1 MGRLWR
7 ALRLAAQGLLL
18 LFFALPLVWLLVT
31 PFSTR
36 PSMSLSLPGLTLD
49 NFSWAWQ
56 PGSVLSNLI
65 PFFSSIV
72 ISGGSLLLVVI
83 TGSIGAY
90 GLSRSGFRG
99 KEALIYG
106 LLLLSSIVTGVAA
119 MVPIFSL
126 VMKLGLVDSYLGVIL
141 VFTGGYLPTAIFI
154 LKDFMDGV
162 PRAYEEAAL
171 VDGSTSFQ
179 VFRNVAFP
187 LSRPGIAVIAL
198 LAFINAWSNFLVP
211 FILFT
216 SDATLFGRPD
226 LPMYPLSVAIFKFQD
241 EMGIMKIGMISSY
254 SLAYAVPVLA
264 VYFLISRRYGF
275 GFFGG
280 IKG

>member
-1 MGRLWR
+1 MKPA
-7 ALRLAAQGLLL
+7 ALTRYAFMALCLVFFLMPLCWLA
-18 LFFALPLVWLLVT
+18 VT

-36 PSMSLSLPGLTLD
+36 PTMAVALPGLTIK
-49 NFSWAWQ
+49 NFSWAWAAGARMNLL
-56 PGSVLSNLI
+56 PFLSSAIL
-65 PFFSSIV
+65 SAGCMMLV
-72 ISGGSLLLVVI
+72 VAAGSL
-83 TGSIGAY
+83 GAY

-99 KEALIYG
+99 KEALLYS
-106 LLLLSSIVTGVAA
+106 LVLLSSIVTGVAA
-119 MVPIFSL
+119 MVPIYSL
-126 VMKLGLVDSYLGVIL
+126 MLKLRLVDTYLGVVL
-141 VFTGGYLPTAIFI
+141 VLGAGYLPTAVFI

-171 VDGSTSFQ
+171 VDGSSAWQ

-187 LSRPGIAVIAL
+187 LARPGIAVIAL

-216 SDATLFGRPD
+216 SHAADH
-226 LPMYPLSVAIFKFQD
+226 YPLSVAIFRFQD
-241 EMGIMKIGMISSY
+241 EMGILKIGLIASY
-254 SLAYAVPVLA
+254 SLAYALPVIG
-264 VYFLISRRYGF
+264 VYFWISRRYGF